1 MKQIYVHGEK
11 AYIVLKRVA
20 DLKFRAKLDL
30 EPDMEI
36 VKEYRDW
43 IGADHVLRDQTHF
56 IFCET
61 IPDIEYEEIL
71 EEEEIQS

>member
-1 MKQIYVHGEK
+1 MKQIYTHGEK

-20 DLKFRAKLDL
+20 DFKFRVKLDM
-30 EPDMEI
+30 EPDMET

-56 IFCET
+56 IFCQT
-61 IPDIEYEEIL
+61 IPDIEWEEVL
-71 EEEEIQS
+71 EEVEIRS